1 MFRYS
6 VLALMSLCLGL
17 MSSNGA
23 ASPAS
28 GAIADSSRPEADRRQ
43 DVNRKPVDVLAFI
56 GLKAGDRVAD
66 FIPGGG
72 YYTRLFSKVVGSSGR
87 VYAIVPQE
95 LFAMKA
101 DADAAVSAIAA
112 DPAYVNVKVLK
123 QPVSKFTAPE
133 KLDVVWTSMN
143 YHDLRLKFLGPAD
156 VPAVNKAIFDA
167 LKPGGVYVVLDHA
180 AEAGSGARDAETL
193 HRIDP
198 EMVKNEVLAAG
209 FVLDAESNV
218 LRNPDDKHTA
228 KVFDAA
234 IRGNTDK
241 FLFKFRKPVG
251 AGGQK

>member
-28 GAIADSSRPEADRRQ
+28 DAIADSSRPEADRQQ

-72 YYTRLFSKVVGSSGR
+72 YYTRLFSKVAGPSGR

-101 DADAAVSAIAA
+101 DADAAVNAIAA
-112 DPAYVNVKVLK
+112 DPAYANVKVLK

-180 AEAGSGARDAETL
+180 AETGSGARDAETL

-241 FLFKFRKPVG
+241 FLFKFLKPVG
-251 AGGQK
+251 AGGHK